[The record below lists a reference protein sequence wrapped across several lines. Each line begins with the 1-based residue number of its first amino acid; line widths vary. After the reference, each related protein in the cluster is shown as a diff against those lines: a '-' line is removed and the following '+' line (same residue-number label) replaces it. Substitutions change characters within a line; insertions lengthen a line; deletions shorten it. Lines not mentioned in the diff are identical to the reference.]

1 MSTIFSWI
9 FASQPDDARQPAYR
23 RLYLGIRAAILDGRL
38 KPGEKLP
45 ATRDL
50 AKQLRIS
57 RNTIVNAFDLL
68 MSEGYLEGRI
78 GAGSFVAASL
88 PDHLFHTATSNNVG
102 KTPPASPK
110 ACSPSAPATTQ
121 RPTPATP
128 TGSSA
133 NKSMAEGRKRPL
145 RISKSAQRSL
155 AFTRQHPHFP
165 VSRPFNPAA
174 PDLSAFPFDIWARLL
189 RRAWRAPKPAIVT
202 PDDSMGLADL
212 REEIAGWLRQT
223 RGVNCSAAQIM
234 IVSGAQQALD
244 FIGRALIDPG
254 DIVALEDPGYEGIR
268 GVLAANGAVI
278 QPIPVDEEG
287 LQVSALNHPQ
297 SQDNTGH
304 QGQQAGAGA
313 DANAGMDAKAGANIS
328 PRMVVTT
335 PSRNYPMGTT
345 LSLARRLALL
355 QWAHDND
362 GWIIEDDYDSEYRYD
377 GPPLSSLQGL
387 DREDRVL
394 YVGTFSRVLFPGIR
408 LGYLVLPH
416 DLVPVFRGLRSF
428 ADGVPAPTAQAA
440 LAAFFADGHFGSH
453 VRRMRLLYGDRRQHL
468 LNLIN
473 DRASDLLDIVVNDGG
488 LHVCAR
494 LINGQP
500 DQKYQPAL
508 LAKQIDCRFL
518 SSYFHDKTH
527 SENIADRQ
535 GLIMGFAGWE
545 KSQLEQSFGDLVRIL
560 RRNN

>member
-9 FASQPDDARQPAYR
+9 FASQPNDAHLPAYR

-50 AKQLRIS
+50 ARQLRLS

-88 PDHLFHTATSNNVG
+88 PDQLFQADNRNS
-102 KTPPASPK
+102 PAKSPIQS
-110 ACSPSAPATTQ
+110 AVQSPGPSAKPPSPDQNSPAC
-121 RPTPATP
+121 RP
-128 TGSSA
+128 
-133 NKSMAEGRKRPL
+133 R

-155 AFTRQHPHFP
+155 AFTRFHQSFP
-165 VSRPFNPAA
+165 VAQPFNPAM

-189 RRAWRAPKPAIVT
+189 RRAWRAPHPAIAT
-202 PDDSMGLADL
+202 PQDSMGLADL
-212 REEIAGWLRQT
+212 RTEIAGWLRQS
-223 RGVNCSAAQIM
+223 RGVNCHADQVM

-244 FIGRALIDPG
+244 LVGRALIDPG
-254 DIVALEDPGYEGIR
+254 DVVALEDPGYEGIR

-278 QPIPVDEEG
+278 QPIPVDAEG
-287 LQVSALNHPQ
+287 LQVNALTT
-297 SQDNTGH
+297 SY
-304 QGQQAGAGA
+304 
-313 DANAGMDAKAGANIS
+313 DAP

-387 DREDRVL
+387 DRENRVI
-394 YVGTFSRVLFPGIR
+394 YIGTFSRVLFPGIR

-416 DLVPVFRGLRSF
+416 DLVPVFRGLRGF
-428 ADGVPAPTAQAA
+428 ADGVPGPTAQAA

-453 VRRMRLLYGDRRQHL
+453 VRRMRLLYGERRNHL
-468 LNLIN
+468 LALI
-473 DRASDLLDIVVNDGG
+473 RTHASDLLDIVVNDGG
-488 LHVCAR
+488 LHICTR
-494 LINGQP
+494 LINGQR
-500 DQKYQPAL
+500 DVQYQSAL
-508 LAKQIDCRFL
+508 LDKQIDCRFL
-518 SSYFHDKTH
+518 STYFHDNEMAENKTT
-527 SENIADRQ
+527 RQ

-545 KSQLEQSFGDLVRIL
+545 KSQLDKSFADLIQIL
-560 RRNN
+560 RRNT